1 MSDEMDLSALAD
13 SFADML
19 GAEWPC
25 EKAIAWARS
34 RGGTFDESLWN
45 TMAGLGWTALT
56 VPEAHGGLSLGLDA
70 AARLHMALGAAVAP
84 VPMLG
89 TTLATELVVCAGN
102 ETQARAWLPGLA
114 DGSLRI
120 AFASPAA
127 AAIDAEDAHM
137 SGTCPD
143 LFDAGSANTL
153 FLRAVRR
160 GQAGWLV
167 LPADAAGVSI
177 ASDILVDSTR
187 TLGTVTCDKVAIEG
201 TQFLASSADIDDAIT
216 RAACIALA
224 ADAQGGG
231 EAVLATTV
239 EYMKIREQFGVLIGS
254 FQALK
259 HRVADHQAALV
270 AARGLVEHAAGL
282 AANDSQALVYALSA
296 KQHVTRLTA
305 EIARDCIQL
314 HGGVGFTAEFSPHLY
329 LKRGK
334 VNEAVWGIRAT
345 LLDRIA
351 DLLEAA

>member
-1 MSDEMDLSALAD
+1 M
-13 SFADML
+13 
-19 GAEWPC
+19 
-25 EKAIAWARS
+25 
-34 RGGTFDESLWN
+34 
-45 TMAGLGWTALT
+45 
-56 VPEAHGGLSLGLDA
+56 
-70 AARLHMALGAAVAP
+70 
-84 VPMLG
+84 
-89 TTLATELVVCAGN
+89 
-102 ETQARAWLPGLA
+102 
-114 DGSLRI
+114 
-120 AFASPAA
+120 
-127 AAIDAEDAHM
+127 
-137 SGTCPD
+137 
-143 LFDAGSANTL
+143 
-153 FLRAVRR
+153 
-160 GQAGWLV
+160 
-167 LPADAAGVSI
+167 
-177 ASDILVDSTR
+177 
-187 TLGTVTCDKVAIEG
+187 TCDKVAIEG